1 MANLTD
7 FPTIR
12 PNFLMDFA
20 NSGQIDPRIEFSRS
34 TTATRVNQ
42 KGMIENVPANVP
54 RIDYDR
60 SSGACL
66 GMLVEGQSTNM
77 LLHSSDM
84 THEYWQK
91 IKAGAGLAA
100 IVVMCATTP
109 RDPKEWAI
117 GLISTVVSS
126 IGGGAAV
133 AMYFGFQHWALEP
146 MGLVALLGLC
156 FACGLPGW
164 ALVRWTFNMIRQRE
178 GQGIDTIAR
187 EVRNGL

>member
-1 MANLTD
+1 MSME
-7 FPTIR
+7 PT
-12 PNFLMDFA
+12 
-20 NSGQIDPRIEFSRS
+20 
-34 TTATRVNQ
+34 
-42 KGMIENVPANVP
+42 
-54 RIDYDR
+54 
-60 SSGACL
+60 SSGTAAGIAGWKLIGGLAGL
-66 GMLVEGQSTNM
+66 GA
-77 LLHSSDM
+77 
-84 THEYWQK
+84 
-91 IKAGAGLAA
+91 IGAGLAA

-109 RDPKEWAI
+109 RDPKEWAV

-146 MGLVALLGLC
+146 VGLVALLGLC